1 MSYEGLAMS
10 LYGENT
16 IEQQTAATDILTL
29 TGATSQTGDFIV
41 TETVAGVEKFVVE
54 DGGNILVTGAAGD
67 VLIKATQAASP
78 TVDALQIMT
87 SAASRVFSVGSGGM
101 INTMVLET
109 KAVASL
115 ASNASTSFSY
125 TGLTTDHALQV
136 IPLKTLTT
144 GNGVLAA
151 FAQGTTRADV
161 YAMGGSVAAN
171 TYAVWAFKT
180 VNN

>member
-1 MSYEGLAMS
+1 MYDGLAIS
-10 LYGENT
+10 NSGENT
-16 IEQQTAATDILTL
+16 ITQATAGTDILTL
-29 TGATSQTGDFIV
+29 TGAASQTGDFFV
-41 TETVAGVEKFVVE
+41 TENSSGTEKFVVE

-78 TVDALQIMT
+78 TADAINVMT
-87 SAASRVFSVGSGGM
+87 SAASRVFAVNKDGM
-101 INTMVLET
+101 IATMVLET
-109 KAVASL
+109 KAVASV
-115 ASNASTSFSY
+115 ASNASASFSF
-125 TGLTTDHALQV
+125 TGLTTDHAVQM

-151 FAQGTTRADV
+151 FAQGTTRVDY

-171 TYAVWAFKT
+171 TFAVWAFKT